1 MGSTNS
7 KYDEFGNINP
17 NYSAYRG
24 SKAGTEIAVP
34 KSTIGT
40 LPAHAQFADSV
51 PATYKAVPNA
61 NTAAVQTFNDT
72 IKAGKPVTTNSS
84 SETPSFFGGLYDS
97 ITSGAKNLFSSGPGM
112 YATKNPDGTYK
123 TNDDGTYVNNGTD
136 FKSYATANGLDTS
149 KLSGEDLLAHKQIYA
164 QEQADSGLFGSMGGA
179 QGFADL
185 AGGLGSLASMYYGYE
200 SNKRA
205 DKIAD
210 AQMAEVNRQKQR
222 DVDFANSVNKSGLG
236 AYSAGVK

>member
-1 MGSTNS
+1 MAWKNGVWVQDN
-7 KYDEFGNINP
+7 KYKDWENTQEVVP
-17 NYSAYRG
+17 YRG
-24 SKAGTEIAVP
+24 DITGTEIKIPV
-34 KSTIGT
+34 STIGT
-40 LPAHAQFADSV
+40 NLTHTPYATAAA
-51 PATYKAVPNA
+51 ATYKAVPDA
-61 NTAAVQTFNDT
+61 NIDTMQTLN
-72 IKAGKPVTTNSS
+72 KYVEAGKP
-84 SETPSFFGGLYDS
+84 SFLGGLYDS
-97 ITSGAKNLFSSGPGM
+97 ITSGTKNLFSSGPGM
-112 YATKNPDGTYK
+112 YATKNSDGTYK

-136 FKSYATANGLDTS
+136 FNSYAIANGLDTS
-149 KLSGEDLLAHKQIYA
+149 KLSGQDLLAHKQIYA
-164 QEQADSGLFGSMGGA
+164 QEQADSGLLGGMGGA
-179 QGFADL
+179 KGFADL